1 MIRINRLLNKA
12 NKCSQQDKARF
23 IIGFVEQKENRTYRL
38 YYDLLKKGDIQRK
51 EEYYTKEDEVL
62 ARLEELNQIYPNE
75 KETAVIIK
83 DYGWSD

>member
-12 NKCSQQDKARF
+12 YKRSQQDKARF
-23 IIGFVEQKENRTYRL
+23 IIGFIEQEENRTYRL
-38 YYDLLKKGDIQRK
+38 HYDLLEKGIVQRK

-75 KETAVIIK
+75 KESAVIIK
-83 DYGWSD
+83 DYGWGD

>member
-12 NKCSQQDKARF
+12 YKRSQQDKARL
-23 IIGFVEQKENRTYRL
+23 IIGFVEQEENRTYRL
-38 YYDLLKKGDIQRK
+38 YYDLFEKGIVQRK

-62 ARLEELNQIYPNE
+62 ARLEELNQMYPNE

-83 DYGWSD
+83 DYGLR